1 MKKTLSILVFLVF
14 CVSLSLAL
22 EDTEYYSY
30 SYSRLSYVNGDVY
43 IQRAG
48 DNGFEEGDVNLPIVE
63 GDKIG
68 SREGRAE
75 IHFGKKIICVLID
88 KLSLILL
95 SFRNREVMLFNCTC
109 FREISF

>member
-1 MKKTLSILVFLVF
+1 MKKTISFLAFLVF

-22 EDTEYYSY
+22 EDTEFYSY
-30 SYSRLSYVNGDVY
+30 SYARLSYVSGDVF

-75 IHFGKKIICVLID
+75 IHFGKKIIYVLID
-88 KLSLILL
+88 KPSLILL
-95 SFRNREVMLFNCTC
+95 SFRNRDPMSFNCIC